1 MYLETKGT
9 LSIVYCCLNV
19 NYKCI
24 EGECQIP
31 ERCLVNNRGGAAC
44 SAHGSPLTSSAY
56 VLPLTLTIRI
66 KREDIFNR
74 RFSGDRT

>member
-1 MYLETKGT
+1 VNLEKKES
-9 LSIVYCCLNV
+9 LLIVYCCINV

-24 EGECQIP
+24 EGQCQIP
-31 ERCLVNNRGGAAC
+31 ERCLVNRRGGVAC

-56 VLPLTLTIRI
+56 ILPIQI
-66 KREDIFNR
+66 KEQNVFNR

>member
-1 MYLETKGT
+1 MNLEKKET
-9 LSIVYCCLNV
+9 LLIVYCCINV

-24 EGECQIP
+24 GGLCQIP
-31 ERCLVNNRGGAAC
+31 ERLLVNKRGGAAC

-56 VLPLTLTIRI
+56 ILLIQI
-66 KREDIFNR
+66 KKQNVFNR